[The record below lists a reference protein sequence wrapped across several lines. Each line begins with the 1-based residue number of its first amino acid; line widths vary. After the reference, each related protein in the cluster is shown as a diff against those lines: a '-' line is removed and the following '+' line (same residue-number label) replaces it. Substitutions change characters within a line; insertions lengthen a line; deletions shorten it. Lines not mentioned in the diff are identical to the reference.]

1 MEKLLTIIL
10 GPTAVGKTA
19 YAINLAKQIGS
30 PVINCD
36 SRQIF
41 KEMTIG
47 TAVPS
52 KEQLEEVKHYFIQT
66 KSITEHYAAG
76 QYEIDALALLDELFK
91 KCDHLV
97 MCGGSGLYID
107 AVCNGLDAFPEP
119 DMELRDSLNRRL
131 QQEGIESLR
140 YQLKQLDP
148 ESYCKLDIANP
159 QRIIRALEVTLQT
172 GRKFSDWKTE
182 PSKRR
187 PFRIEKTGLTMDREK
202 LYGRINARVDK
213 MMEDGTVIDEEL
225 IEKLKA
231 IAELSADKD
240 AMNNIADVK
249 MMAAAAGMLET
260 TEMYK
265 EIAQIAELYN
275 MDEELALSMDEDGA
289 YVEITIPGSIL
300 FQSGSATLREECKP
314 LLSKVGDILKLYPD
328 NYVDV
333 IGHTDNIP
341 INNASFSSNDIL
353 SSARAISAA
362 QFIVKNNGIDV
373 TRIGWTG
380 RGEYEPVDTNETS
393 EGRAKNSRVE
403 IRLYNSYNSK

>member
-148 ESYCKLDIANP
+148 DSYGKLDIANP

-213 MMEDGTVIDEEL
+213 MMEDGLLEEVKSLDRFRYKDNVFCPDLLHIPPLRTVGYREL
-225 IEKLKA
+225 FDYLDGRIS
-231 IAELSADKD
+231 IAEA
-240 AMNNIADVK
+240 
-249 MMAAAAGMLET
+249 
-260 TEMYK
+260 
-265 EIAQIAELYN
+265 
-275 MDEELALSMDEDGA
+275 
-289 YVEITIPGSIL
+289 VEKIKTNTRRYAKRQMSYWARDNSI
-300 FQSGSATLREECKP
+300 SW
-314 LLSKVGDILKLYPD
+314 
-328 NYVDV
+328 N
-333 IGHTDNIP
+333 
-341 INNASFSSNDIL
+341 
-353 SSARAISAA
+353 
-362 QFIVKNNGIDV
+362 IVK
-373 TRIGWTG
+373 
-380 RGEYEPVDTNETS
+380 
-393 EGRAKNSRVE
+393 
-403 IRLYNSYNSK
+403 